1 MHRVV
6 RGRPLADRACRNG
19 RVEGVVGR
27 LYLDRQFPTIAP
39 QLHAGVALILG
50 IMMGYTVMITAMLL
64 PYGCLADLHGRV
76 RIYAYGF
83 VIFTVS
89 SALCGV
95 APTGAILLVGL
106 LIQGV
111 GAAFQWSNSTA
122 ILTEHMP
129 KLARLCSRH

>member
-64 PYGCLADLHGRV
+64 PYGCLADLHGRA

-89 SALCGV
+89 SA
-95 APTGAILLVGL
+95 

>member
-89 SALCGV
+89 SAL
-95 APTGAILLVGL
+95 
-106 LIQGV
+106 IQGV